1 MEQPQLPAADIEP
14 QGAEEAEGS
23 RGKQPVHEAA
33 QPGQTSAQGTEQVKD
48 QGQRRP
54 QGQGGEKAPEGLGP
68 GTHPPKSLRRKP
80 PAGRA
85 SS

>member
-1 MEQPQLPAADIEP
+1 MEQPQLPTADIEP
-14 QGAEEAEGS
+14 QGAEEAEGQQ
-23 RGKQPVHEAA
+23 GKQPVHEAA
-33 QPGQTSAQGTEQVKD
+33 QPGHTATQGTEQVKD
-48 QGQRRP
+48 QGQHRP